1 MMLKKQLEWGSVM
14 KKLIIALGLVIICFG
29 CKSEITSLPNNKSV
43 SQTVLFESEDLDDC
57 NEVIFNPDMG
67 FYSTIKIPVT
77 QSGISNKSEIISE
90 IKEKAVPLKGAYP
103 KEEKDLWGISYNL
116 IHLEFDISAYS
127 KAVNGKEDIFYLS
140 TEALNDVREI
150 LSAFRGSGKTAIV
163 RFAYDP
169 DIKGNKNKE
178 PSNFNVI
185 LNHVKQIAEVYSE
198 YADVLTAIECGMI
211 GPWGEMHSSFY
222 AVSVEKEGRWHPD
235 YYLVQVM
242 HEYLEGLKSV
252 QIPFLVRQPKFIYA
266 YLFTYYD
273 IQYDFKLDSK
283 NESYP
288 KTIPSYTPK
297 VGTDMYKLGLYNDG
311 YLGSESDSG
320 TYKGPVRSDE
330 IEFLSAFTNHTPYG
344 GELIGNYGIENGGTV
359 SVENF
364 ANVHVSFLN
373 IGWNRKFFYGFN
385 SLNYADESLFQYLYK
400 HLGYRYLL
408 KEVSITEE
416 SSRAEVG
423 MNFSFENSGFANL
436 PYHRAKKL
444 FLYFIPTGTDVT
456 GNEKEVSSSSELF
469 KGQETLNVTA
479 DVSALKDGTYDV
491 YVKLADTNGD
501 YVLRPSNTTWN
512 SKLNAIKVG
521 RVQLLMQE

>member
-1 MMLKKQLEWGSVM
+1 MMLKNQLEWSSVM
-14 KKLIIALGLVIICFG
+14 KKLIIALGFVIICFG
-29 CKSEITSLPNNKSV
+29 CKSEITSLPNNKSG

-77 QSGISNKSEIISE
+77 ESGISNKSEIISE
-90 IKEKAVPLKGAYP
+90 IKEKSVPLKGAYP

-127 KAVNGKEDIFYLS
+127 KAVNGKEDIFSLS
-140 TEALNDVREI
+140 TKALNDVRGI
-150 LSAFRGSGKTAIV
+150 LSAFRGCGKTAIV

-178 PSNFNVI
+178 PATFNVI

-211 GPWGEMHSSFY
+211 GPWGEMHSSVY
-222 AVSVEKEGRWHPD
+222 AVSVVEEGRWHPD

-273 IQYDFKLDSK
+273 IPYDFKLDSK

-330 IEFLSAFTNHTPYG
+330 IAFLSEFTNHTPYG

-416 SSRAEVG
+416 SSRAEVR

-444 FLYFIPTGTDVT
+444 FLYFIPTGIDVT

-501 YVLRPSNTTWN
+501 YVLRPFQN
-512 SKLNAIKVG
+512 
-521 RVQLLMQE
+521 